1 MSERSLVKALLTFLY
16 VSVLMFPAAT
26 TAQAGNALAKE
37 NWIGQMS
44 VVLPGI
50 MCAENQYFR
59 KCFNLNQTGCN
70 DEAAQAVKSC
80 LTKHAAEIPAA
91 LSPRD
96 GEHWGSKISGCV
108 YETIKSNLKTTIDS
122 DECNDLSKRQ

>member
-1 MSERSLVKALLTFLY
+1 MLPV
-16 VSVLMFPAAT
+16 AAP
-26 TAQAGNALAKE
+26 AQAEYAVAKDS
-37 NWIGQMS
+37 WIGQMS

-70 DEAAQAVKSC
+70 DEAAQAVKLC
-80 LTKHAAEIPAA
+80 LTKYAPEIPAA
-91 LSPRD
+91 ISPRD
-96 GEHWGSKISGCV
+96 GEQWGSKISGCV

-122 DECNDLSKRQ
+122 DECKDLSKQQ

>member
-1 MSERSLVKALLTFLY
+1 MSERSFVKALPILLL
-16 VSVLMFPAAT
+16 VSILMFPATT
-26 TAQAGNALAKE
+26 TAQAGNAVAKE
-37 NWIGQMS
+37 NWTGQMS
-44 VVLPGI
+44 IVLPGI

-70 DEAAQAVKSC
+70 NEATQAVKSC
-80 LTKHAAEIPAA
+80 LTKYAAEIPTT